1 MTELKVKFEEVIGA
15 NQALMGLAGV
25 KMPVSISVG
34 LSDLADSFESKA
46 KTYDKEMKKL
56 MDEFCEKDDEGK
68 YVPVDTAKPELG
80 YKLANKEAY
89 FMGVEEL
96 KQTEVPILFNP
107 IDLGNLEIEFGIVK
121 MLRKFMKTQE

>member
-56 MDEFCEKDDEGK
+56 MDEFCEK
-68 YVPVDTAKPELG
+68 
-80 YKLANKEAY
+80 
-89 FMGVEEL
+89 
-96 KQTEVPILFNP
+96 TER
-107 IDLGNLEIEFGIVK
+107 DLIICPFGNSNFLQF
-121 MLRKFMKTQE
+121 